1 MTRTRLMQERE
12 RKGKERPKLAR
23 NLRKKYMYNFRKDIS
38 ESEISLLDVYQGTFR
53 ICKMNRHG
61 HYFPLDYG
69 SPSPLVLNLPAE
81 ALCSSL

>member
-1 MTRTRLMQERE
+1 MQERE

-53 ICKMNRHG
+53 ICKMNRHAII
-61 HYFPLDYG
+61 FIDYG

>member
-38 ESEISLLDVYQGTFR
+38 ESENSLLDVYH
-53 ICKMNRHG
+53 KV
-61 HYFPLDYG
+61 
-69 SPSPLVLNLPAE
+69 PSEFVK
-81 ALCSSL
+81 